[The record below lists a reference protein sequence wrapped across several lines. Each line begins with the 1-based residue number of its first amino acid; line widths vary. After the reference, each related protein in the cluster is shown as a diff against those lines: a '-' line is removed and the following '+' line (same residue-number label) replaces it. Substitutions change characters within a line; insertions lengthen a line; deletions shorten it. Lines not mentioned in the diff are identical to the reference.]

1 MTVKPATHD
10 QGGIERPAFGFDVGF
25 YFSCLIR
32 NKSDFRNAKN
42 RPASLAAPD
51 FLKKGVIN
59 ESDIMSKK
67 QPLFIA

>member
-10 QGGIERPAFGFDVGF
+10 QGGIERPAFDFEVGF

-32 NKSDFRNAKN
+32 NKSDLQNAKN
-42 RPASLAAPD
+42 RPVSLAPPD
-51 FLKKGVIN
+51 FLKNGVIN
-59 ESDIMSKK
+59 ESYIVDKK